1 MGTDLVGHRSAN
13 SEDEAVV
20 DCPIQWMKER
30 WCEART
36 KRGKRTVV
44 MGAIR
49 FASPSVFLRLG
60 ERAGVLTLADLRAV
74 LRDVSLCRVAALEL
88 RDYLES
94 SVEPLR
100 AQCWEGLWGPTV
112 DRLSRTSANMQLVVD
127 YEDTGAFAIF
137 MNQMVCEALARH
149 NAHALDQAWP
159 EGSPSPKKWRL

>member
-1 MGTDLVGHRSAN
+1 MATDLVRNRSAN
-13 SEDEAVV
+13 REDEAVV

-49 FASPSVFLRLG
+49 FASPSVFSRLG
-60 ERAGVLTLADLRAV
+60 ERAGVLTLADLRAT
-74 LRDVSLCRVAALEL
+74 LSDVSLCRVAAREL
-88 RDYLES
+88 RNYTEC
-94 SVEPLR
+94 SVEPR
-100 AQCWEGLWGPTV
+100 REQCWMGLWGPTV
-112 DRLSRTSANMQLVVD
+112 DRLSMTSANVQLVVD
-127 YEDTGAFAIF
+127 YEDIGAFAIF

-159 EGSPSPKKWRL
+159 EGSPSPKMWRL